1 MPKKI
6 IFIIIVFPLLIQCSG
21 FQKTLNK
28 GKPEEQY
35 SLAVKLYEEGK
46 YKRAIQLFEK
56 IIPFYRGKPQ
66 MERIQFM
73 YSMANYKEENYLLS
87 GYHFNRFTKNYP
99 RSSKREEAM
108 FLAAH
113 SYYLSTP
120 RSSLDQSETKEA
132 IDAFQRFIDYYPDSP
147 KVKEANQ
154 YIRELEKRLEKK
166 DFDIA
171 YQYLHTGKYKAAVVA
186 FDNFLSEHLGTKY
199 KEDALFYKAKAAYL
213 LAINSVE
220 RKKADRIKNA
230 KKAIDRLLRNY
241 PEGKYNKEAI
251 RIQADLTQLS
261 NKYK

>member
-1 MPKKI
+1 
-6 IFIIIVFPLLIQCSG
+6 LLIQCSG

-35 SLAVKLYEEGK
+35 AMAVKLYEEGK
-46 YKRAIQLFEK
+46 YNRAIQLFEK
-56 IIPFYRGKPQ
+56 VIPFYRGKPQ
-66 MERIQFM
+66 MERIQYMF
-73 YSMANYKEENYLLS
+73 SMANYKEGNYLLS

-99 RSSKREEAM
+99 RSTKREEAM

-120 RSSLDQSETKEA
+120 RSSLDQSDTKEA
-132 IDAFQRFIDYYPDSP
+132 IEAFQRFIDFYPDSP
-147 KVKEANQ
+147 KVKEANK

-171 YQYLHTGKYKAAVVA
+171 YQYLHTGRYKAAVVA

-213 LAINSVE
+213 LAKNSIE
-220 RKKADRIKNA
+220 SKKAERIK
-230 KKAIDRLLRNY
+230 KALKAVNRLLKNF
-241 PEGKYNKEAI
+241 PDGKYNKEALS
-251 RIQADLTQLS
+251 IQSDLTDLS
-261 NKYK
+261 NIYK